1 MHKLLEVHERLGGEE
16 DIVNPANELIKEG
29 HIKKMSAKNGT
40 AQDRY
45 LYLVSRVKFWFK
57 IIVIID
63 PAGVL
68 ALHRLYL
75 FSCLWSSSTTWCCT
89 VCLNW
94 DWWVRSSASG
104 SGSTSPAWR
113 CAALPHSPP
122 QTHVF
127 TLRSILLRTRSL
139 TGWNETVPPFVWPQV
154 QENVKQNLPHTFAI
168 IGKKRSLELQA
179 R

>member
-45 LYLVSRVKFWFK
+45 LYLVSRVKFWLK
-57 IIVIID
+57 IIVIIN

-75 FSCLWSSSTTWCCT
+75 SVIQFNNMVLYCVPKLRLMGQKFS
-89 VCLNW
+89 VRERI
-94 DWWVRSSASG
+94 DIAGMEVRSSPTLSSAE
-104 SGSTSPAWR
+104 PR
-113 CAALPHSPP
+113 FHS
-122 QTHVF
+122 
-127 TLRSILLRTRSL
+127 RSILLWTRSL
-139 TGWNETVPPFVWPQV
+139 TGWNETVPLFVWPQV